1 MSWAELCDAL
11 GARYGM
17 SPFAVWRE
25 FSMRQLVILYNIAS
39 RSQWRE
45 RAFMA
50 ACQGASIGP
59 EPDWNFGFSHS
70 SKRKDMDD
78 LQAYIARKK
87 AKNNGG

>member
-25 FSMRQLVILYNIAS
+25 FSMRQLVIMYNLAS

-50 ACQGASIGP
+50 AVNGATMDSEP
-59 EPDWNFGFSHS
+59 EWNFGFSQS
-70 SKRKDMDD
+70 EGNAKDMAD

-87 AKNNGG
+87 AKR

>member
-1 MSWAELCDAL
+1 
-11 GARYGM
+11 M

-25 FSMRQLVILYNIAS
+25 FSMRQLVIMYNIAS

-45 RAFMA
+45 RAFLA
-50 ACQGASIGP
+50 AVHGATMGA
-59 EPDWNFGFSHS
+59 EPTWNFGFAQL
-70 SKRKDMDD
+70 KGAKERDLDD